1 MQEQNK
7 PKKNHWT
14 QSKVDNANKKINK
27 EIYVSAQR
35 KGVLKPQAKSY
46 IIRI

>member
-1 MQEQNK
+1 MKEQNE

-27 EIYVSAQR
+27 EICQR
-35 KGVLKPQAKSY
+35 NRQAPIPNKNNPKDKE
-46 IIRI
+46 

>member
-7 PKKNHWT
+7 PKKNHWA

-27 EIYVSAQR
+27 EIYQRNRDGSNVSF
-35 KGVLKPQAKSY
+35 
-46 IIRI
+46 